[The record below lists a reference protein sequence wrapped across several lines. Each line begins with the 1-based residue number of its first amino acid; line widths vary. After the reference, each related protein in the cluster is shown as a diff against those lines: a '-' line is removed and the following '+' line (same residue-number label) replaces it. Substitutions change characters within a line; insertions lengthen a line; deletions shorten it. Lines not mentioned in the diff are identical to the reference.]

1 MHILHLV
8 IRSSYGNYGD
18 FFPALRWLDVQDMEA
33 GFLEA
38 KTQLRKSITAL
49 IEKKKQETSMFSA
62 EEIQSGA
69 HERDIMSK
77 FLSVQ
82 GEDRFSEEQLV
93 FVVYMAPDRRH
104 RLGLQGHHGSNTQNP
119 AVYKR
124 ALHELDTVIGTT
136 TRLVEDADIPK
147 LPSIHN
153 IVKETLRLHPPAPTF
168 PPHRNLQPCEVGGYL
183 IPADCSI
190 VINLPP
196 IMRDPTF

>member
-1 MHILHLV
+1 
-8 IRSSYGNYGD
+8 
-18 FFPALRWLDVQDMEA
+18 MEA

-93 FVVYMAPDRRH
+93 FVVYVRTLTLLAH
-104 RLGLQGHHGSNTQNP
+104 FTNP
-119 AVYKR
+119 
-124 ALHELDTVIGTT
+124 
-136 TRLVEDADIPK
+136 
-147 LPSIHN
+147 
-153 IVKETLRLHPPAPTF
+153 
-168 PPHRNLQPCEVGGYL
+168 RNSCG
-183 IPADCSI
+183 
-190 VINLPP
+190 NH
-196 IMRDPTF
+196 